1 MKGQGEGRLGL
12 KEIGMLSPVTR
23 QVVFINAAHL
33 FTHYSLLI
41 LATATLAMVQQ
52 QPEIFGQDY
61 GPLIA
66 IGTGMFVAYGL
77 LALPMGW
84 LSARLGRK
92 ALMVAYFCGAGAG
105 MALAGTAQS
114 PMVLGL
120 WLGVMGAFSA
130 IYHPIGTSIIVEAG
144 GDRVGRAVG
153 INGVFGNLGVALAP
167 LCTGLIAW
175 KFGWQWA
182 FIAPGV
188 LCVALGL
195 LYALEPGF
203 DASQVK
209 GTKPFPAIPRVLV
222 RRAVVVLMLIAMVSG
237 LVFNAFTLLLPK
249 LMEERLTNAPE
260 LLPVVAV
267 LAFAATICGGITQYT
282 VGHLI
287 DHRTLK
293 QVFMPLAFA
302 LVPSLLL
309 LSFLD
314 GWPVLVF
321 SAVAAAA
328 IFGQVTVNETM
339 TARYVAP
346 ELRTRLYSIRFT
358 VGFLGAA
365 AASPLVGM
373 LHSASGSL
381 GLSMLVLAGVAAV
394 TLVCALAFPDR
405 REELQPELWAI
416 SPEAQAAE

>member
-1 MKGQGEGRLGL
+1 
-12 KEIGMLSPVTR
+12 MLSPVTR

-33 FTHYSLLI
+33 LTHYSLLI

-52 QPEIFGQDY
+52 QPEVFGRDY
-61 GPLIA
+61 GPMIA

-84 LSARLGRK
+84 LAARLGRK
-92 ALMVAYFCGAGAG
+92 ALMVAYFIGAGAG
-105 MALAGTAQS
+105 MAAAGFAQS
-114 PMVLGL
+114 PWALGMC
-120 WLGVMGAFSA
+120 LGVMGAFSA

-144 GDRVGRAVG
+144 GARVGRAVG

-175 KFGWQWA
+175 QFGWQWA
-182 FIAPGV
+182 FIVPGV
-188 LCVALGL
+188 VSMALGAV
-195 LYALEPGF
+195 YALEPAF

-209 GTKPFPAIPRVLV
+209 GTKPFAPIPPGIV
-222 RRAVVVLMLIAMVSG
+222 RRAVVVLMLVAMVSS

-249 LMEERLTNAPE
+249 LMEERLTNAPD

-282 VGHLI
+282 VGHMI
-287 DHRTLK
+287 DRRTLK
-293 QVFMPLAFA
+293 QIFMPLAFV
-302 LVPSLLL
+302 LVPCLLL

-314 GWPVLVF
+314 GWPVLVL
-321 SAVAAAA
+321 SAIAASA

-339 TARYVAP
+339 AARYVAP
-346 ELRTRLYSIRFT
+346 ELRARLYSIRFT

-365 AASPLVGM
+365 AASPLVGL
-373 LHSASGSL
+373 LHSQSGNM
-381 GLSMLVLAGVAAV
+381 GLAMLMLAGVAAV
-394 TLVCALAFPDR
+394 TLVCAMAFPNR
-405 REELQPELWAI
+405 PEELRPELWAE
-416 SPEAQAAE
+416 SPEARALPRGTQAAE

>member
-1 MKGQGEGRLGL
+1 MV
-12 KEIGMLSPVTR
+12 SPVTR

-33 FTHYSLLI
+33 LTHYSLLI

-52 QPEIFGQDY
+52 QPEIFGRDY

-66 IGTGMFVAYGL
+66 IGSGMFVAYGL

-84 LSARLGRK
+84 LAARLGRK
-92 ALMVAYFCGAGAG
+92 ALMVAYFVGAGAG
-105 MALAGTAQS
+105 MAAAGLAQS
-114 PMVLGL
+114 PLMLGL
-120 WLGVMGAFSA
+120 CLGVMGAFSA

-144 GDRVGRAVG
+144 GARVGRAVG

-188 LCVALGL
+188 VSIALGL
-195 LYALEPGF
+195 LYALEPAF

-209 GTKPFPAIPRVLV
+209 GTKPFAPIPRSVV
-222 RRAVVVLMLIAMVSG
+222 RRAVVVLMLVAMVSS

-282 VGHLI
+282 VGHMI
-287 DHRTLK
+287 DRRTLK

-314 GWPVLVF
+314 GWPVLLL
-321 SAVAAAA
+321 SAIAASA

-346 ELRTRLYSIRFT
+346 ELRARLYSIRFT
-358 VGFLGAA
+358 VGFMGAA
-365 AASPLVGM
+365 LASPLVGL
-373 LHSASGSL
+373 LHSQSGDL
-381 GLSMLVLAGVAAV
+381 ALAMLVLSGVAAV
-394 TLVCALAFPDR
+394 TLVCALAFPNR
-405 REELQPELWAI
+405 REELRPELWAE
-416 SPEAQAAE
+416 SPEARALPSGAQAAE

>member
-1 MKGQGEGRLGL
+1 
-12 KEIGMLSPVTR
+12 MLSPVTR

-33 FTHYSLLI
+33 LTHYSLLI

-52 QPEIFGQDY
+52 QPEVFGRDY

-84 LSARLGRK
+84 LAARLGRK
-92 ALMVAYFCGAGAG
+92 ALMVAYFIGAGGAMAAAG
-105 MALAGTAQS
+105 LAQS
-114 PMVLGL
+114 PLALGL
-120 WLGVMGAFSA
+120 CLGVMGAFSA

-144 GDRVGRAVG
+144 GARVGRAVG

-182 FIAPGV
+182 FLAPGLV
-188 LCVALGL
+188 SIALGL
-195 LYALEPGF
+195 FYAMEPAF

-209 GTKPFPAIPRVLV
+209 GAKPFAPIPPSVV
-222 RRAVVVLMLIAMVSG
+222 RRAVAVLMLVAMVSS

-260 LLPVVAV
+260 LLPVVAI

-287 DHRTLK
+287 DRRTLK

-314 GWPVLVF
+314 GWPVLLL
-321 SAVAAAA
+321 SAIAASA

-346 ELRTRLYSIRFT
+346 ELRTKLYSIRFT

-365 AASPLVGM
+365 LASPLVGL
-373 LHSASGSL
+373 LHSHSGDL
-381 GLSMLVLAGVAAV
+381 GLAMLVLAGVAAV
-394 TLVCALAFPDR
+394 TLLCALAFPNR
-405 REELQPELWAI
+405 REELRPELWAE
-416 SPEAQAAE
+416 SPEARRMPAAGAQPAE